1 MNHPFSS
8 YRKLFPILDN
18 AVQLSSCSQSALS
31 LPVRQAID
39 DYLDI
44 WVRRGADWGYWMD
57 QVALARAEFARM
69 IHADVDDIAVLG
81 SVSDAASSIAS
92 TLRFDADRRDIV
104 TTTLDFPS
112 ICHVWLAQQ
121 PRGARVRFVQ
131 GEAGSTTGTERIAG
145 AIDAQTALVSVSHA
159 CFYDGQIV
167 DIAATGREA
176 RQHGAIQFVDAY
188 QSAGSIAIDVREQ
201 QVDILAA
208 GAQKYLLGIPGIAFL
223 YVRPELARR
232 LTPTVTGWF
241 GRVNPFE
248 FNPAKLD
255 FAAGATRFNTGT
267 PPMMCASVARAS
279 IGLLNEIGIPAIEAY
294 LAELSA
300 VAIEEAARLG
310 LAIAS
315 PATPSAKGAN
325 TAVRIPNAAQ
335 VEAQMLQSGYV
346 VSARNDVIRIAPH
359 FYNTADDVVGALREL
374 ARLTR

>member
-18 AVQLSSCSQSALS
+18 AIQLSSCSQSALS

-44 WVRRGADWGYWMD
+44 WVRRGADWGYWME
-57 QVALARAEFARM
+57 QVALARVEFARM

-92 TLRFDADRRDIV
+92 ALRFDADRRSIV

-121 PRGARVRFVQ
+121 PRGAQVRLVEA
-131 GEAGSTTGTERIAG
+131 EAGSTGTTDRVVG
-145 AIDAQTALVSVSHA
+145 AIDTQTALVSVSHA
-159 CFYDGQIV
+159 CFYDGQIT
-167 DIAATGREA
+167 DIAATGRAA
-176 RQHGAIQFVDAY
+176 RECGAIQFVDAY
-188 QSAGSIAIDVREQ
+188 QSAGSIAIDVRQ
-201 QVDILAA
+201 QSVDILAS

-248 FNPAKLD
+248 FNPANLD

-279 IGLLNEIGIPAIEAY
+279 MSLLNEIGIPAIEAY
-294 LAELSA
+294 LTQLSA

-310 LAIAS
+310 LSVAS
-315 PATPSAKGAN
+315 PTTPSAKGAN
-325 TAVRIPNAAQ
+325 TAIRIPNAAQ
-335 VEAQMLQSGYV
+335 VEAQMLQAGYV
-346 VSARNDVIRIAPH
+346 VSARNDVIRVAPH